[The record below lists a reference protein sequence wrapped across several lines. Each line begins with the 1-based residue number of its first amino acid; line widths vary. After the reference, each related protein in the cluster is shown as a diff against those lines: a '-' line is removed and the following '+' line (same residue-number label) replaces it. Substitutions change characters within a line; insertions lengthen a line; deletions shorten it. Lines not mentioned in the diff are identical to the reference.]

1 MTLRPLLSALC
12 FILVPCHAET
22 FAEFMTTHELTG
34 SDALPTADPDFDR
47 IPNLME
53 YALAG
58 MDPTAP
64 DADSAAMPYLAFARR
79 IGTELGEWEWA
90 GRTPPTDGEGGVFHT
105 ALVFIPRPAAV
116 GIRYIPQISDT
127 STLERWFDGCS
138 ALRSEVLSDGSIMCV
153 SLTQGQRYK
162 RFFMRLE
169 VIEDEG
175 LTDPLAGFTVNG
187 QAGLA
192 IIPSV
197 PVREWRVISGGT
209 TSSVA
214 NQDINVTRTTGATT
228 ASDWRWEYVPSPY
241 NLSSITVT
249 RSADPALLTPSAS
262 DPYLWSYIGNGSA
275 QLTMSTETSTYRT
288 NVTNSTSTAQTV
300 DVWVS
305 NVSGSLRAEADSEID
320 TRISGETPATAIP
333 LWSTRTPG
341 TQTYVR
347 NVGCWG
353 ADVDLTPHAAYN
365 SETEAYQP
373 GIGGITL
380 ISPRHVIGASHTGR
394 PSVGATYHFVSADNV
409 VCVRTVTAAVNIGTT
424 DVRIGILSSD
434 VDAGIDF
441 CRVLPDAW
449 AAKLPT
455 LATRHIACA
464 RITREQKLV
473 VHELHSLSGSAY
485 LQQPLAE
492 PRASFYI
499 KAENGDSGTPLFIV
513 VNGEMVLL
521 TTLYSSGSGPSI
533 IGQRSA
539 INAAMTSLGG
549 SYSLTDADL
558 SGFTT
563 Y

>member
-1 MTLRPLLSALC
+1 MKLLILISLCSLASLR
-12 FILVPCHAET
+12 AET
-22 FAEFMTTHELTG
+22 FAEFMTSHSLTG
-34 SDALPTADPDFDR
+34 ADALPTADPDFDR

-53 YALAG
+53 YALSG

-64 DADSAAMPYLAFARR
+64 DADSPALPYLAFARR
-79 IGTELGEWEWA
+79 IGSELGEWEWA
-90 GRTPPTDGEGGVFHT
+90 GRRPPSDGEGGVFHM
-105 ALVFIPRPAAV
+105 ALVFVPRPAAV

-197 PVREWRVISGGT
+197 PVREWRVLSGGS
-209 TSSVA
+209 TSSVT
-214 NQDINVTRTTGATT
+214 NQDINVTRSTGATT

-249 RSADPALLTPSAS
+249 RSADPALLTPSVS
-262 DPYLWSYIGNGSA
+262 DPYLWSYVGNGTA
-275 QLTMSTETSTYRT
+275 QLTMTTETSTYRT
-288 NVTNSTSTAQTV
+288 NVTNTTSTAETV

-305 NVSGSLRAEADSEID
+305 NVSGSLRDEADSEID
-320 TRISGETPATAIP
+320 TRITGETPATAIP
-333 LWSTRTPG
+333 LWTTRTPG

-347 NVGCWG
+347 NLGCWG
-353 ADVDLTPHAAYN
+353 ADIDLTPHAAYN
-365 SETEAYQP
+365 SDTEAYQP

-380 ISPRHVIGASHTGR
+380 ISPRHVIGASHTGM
-394 PSVGATYHFVSADNV
+394 PSVGTTYHFVTADNV

-455 LATRHIACA
+455 LSTRHIACA
-464 RITREQKLV
+464 RINRQQKLA
-473 VHELHSLSGSAY
+473 VHELHSLTIYSAY
-485 LQQPLAE
+485 LQQPLGAT
-492 PRASFYI
+492 RAGFHVPAVS
-499 KAENGDSGTPLFIV
+499 GDSGSPLFLV
-513 VNGEMVLL
+513 VNGEMVLMA
-521 TTLYSSGSGPSI
+521 TLYSSGSGPFVTAH
-533 IGQRSA
+533 RAA

-549 SYSLTDADL
+549 SYQLTDADL
-558 SGFTT
+558 SSFTT